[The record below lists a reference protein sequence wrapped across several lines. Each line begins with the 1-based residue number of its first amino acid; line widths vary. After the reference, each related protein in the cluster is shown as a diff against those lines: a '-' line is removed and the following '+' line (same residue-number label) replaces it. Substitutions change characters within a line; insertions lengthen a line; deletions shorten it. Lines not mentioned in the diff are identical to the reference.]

1 MNAKLAGRL
10 GDAASYFFMIAM
22 FVFFAGPLAW
32 MLSLALRDKR
42 EIFLGMSR
50 FIPKYPTID
59 NFISV
64 FENGF
69 FPTYLW
75 NGLKLAC
82 LSGIGVLIVAL
93 PAAYAFSRF
102 NFRGKSVSMMA
113 LLAVQMIS
121 PLVLMVP
128 LYRYFKWLGALNDNF
143 GLDTHFGVI
152 MVYIALS
159 VPFASWLLKG
169 SIDAIPRSL
178 DEAAMID
185 GCNRFSVFW
194 RIILPLSGP
203 GVASVFIITVIAGWS
218 QFLVPFVLLSKTDLL
233 PIAVGIF
240 QFQGMQN
247 ASSTQ
252 LLAAACLISVVPAI
266 VAFLLLQRL
275 ILGSLTAGAVKG

>member
-1 MNAKLAGRL
+1 MNAKLLGRL
-10 GDAASYFFMIAM
+10 GDAGSYLFMLVT
-22 FVFFAGPLAW
+22 FVFFAGPLFW
-32 MLSLALRDKR
+32 LLSLALRDKR
-42 EIFLGMSR
+42 EIYLGMAR

-64 FENGF
+64 FTNSF

-82 LSGIGVLIVAL
+82 LSGVGVLIVAL

-102 NFRGKSVSMMA
+102 NFRGKGIWMMA
-113 LLAVQMIS
+113 LLAFQMIS

-128 LYRYFKWLGALNDNF
+128 LYRYFKWLQL
-143 GLDTHFGVI
+143 LDSHFSVI
-152 MVYIALS
+152 MVYIALG
-159 VPFASWLLKG
+159 VPLASWLLKG

-185 GCNRFSVFW
+185 GCSRFSVFW
-194 RIILPLSGP
+194 RVILPLSGP

-218 QFLVPFVLLSKTDLL
+218 QFLVPFILLTRTELM
-233 PIAVGIF
+233 PIGVGIF

-247 ASSTQ
+247 GTTMQ